1 MSNPKRG
8 ILAYAVFL
16 IDQRRRR
23 ITPAS
28 PVAVCQV
35 CGERLRRAVELMAR
49 RYVGC
54 HPTPRETT

>member
-1 MSNPKRG
+1 MYSPKRG

-28 PVAVCQV
+28 PGAVCQV

-49 RYVGC
+49 RHVGC
-54 HPTPRETT
+54 RSRPVETT